1 MSPKQFRQVLATV
14 NFPLSDYEFNAI
26 VKLYYSDDQ
35 KDVRYVDFIK
45 DTQPTN
51 EFIGSSKSKE
61 KLELEPHQQ
70 QRASLEHIGLC
81 QKNPQKSVEEI
92 VILNK
97 IKTAV
102 KINRLRMNDYLKD
115 YDPLKKGILP
125 ANKFRG
131 ILSAMK
137 YFLSIFIN
145 DETFIK
151 ESI

>member
-1 MSPKQFRQVLATV
+1 M
-14 NFPLSDYEFNAI
+14 
-26 VKLYYSDDQ
+26 
-35 KDVRYVDFIK
+35 
-45 DTQPTN
+45 
-51 EFIGSSKSKE
+51 
-61 KLELEPHQQ
+61 
-70 QRASLEHIGLC
+70 
-81 QKNPQKSVEEI
+81 EEI

-137 YFLSIFIN
+137 YFLLSFLN
-145 DETFIK
+145 DLN
-151 ESI
+151 

>member
-1 MSPKQFRQVLATV
+1 VSPKQFRQVLATV

>member
-1 MSPKQFRQVLATV
+1 MLATV
-14 NFPLSDYEFNAI
+14 NFPLSDEEFNAI

-45 DTQPTN
+45 DTQPNN
-51 EFIGSSKSKE
+51 EFGTNKHKE
-61 KLELEPHQQ
+61 KIDLEPHQQ
-70 QRASLEHIGLC
+70 QKASLEHLGLC
-81 QKNPQKSVEEI
+81 QRNPQKSVEEI

-131 ILSAMK
+131 ILSSMK
-137 YFLSIFIN
+137 YY
-145 DETFIK
+145 
-151 ESI
+151 

>member
-1 MSPKQFRQVLATV
+1 MLATV
-14 NFPLSDYEFNAI
+14 NFPLSDEEFNAI

-45 DTQPTN
+45 DTQPNN
-51 EFIGSSKSKE
+51 EFSSTNKHKD
-61 KLELEPHQQ
+61 KLDLEPHQQ
-70 QRASLEHIGLC
+70 QKASLEHLGLC
-81 QKNPQKSVEEI
+81 QRNPQKSVEEI

-131 ILSAMK
+131 ILSSMK
-137 YFLSIFIN
+137 LNKLIF
-145 DETFIK
+145 
-151 ESI
+151 

>member
-1 MSPKQFRQVLATV
+1 M
-14 NFPLSDYEFNAI
+14 
-26 VKLYYSDDQ
+26 
-35 KDVRYVDFIK
+35 DFIK
-45 DTQPTN
+45 DTQPN
-51 EFIGSSKSKE
+51 SEFGSGSKHKE

-137 YFLSIFIN
+137 YFLLVY
-145 DETFIK
+145 
-151 ESI
+151 

>member
-1 MSPKQFRQVLATV
+1 M
-14 NFPLSDYEFNAI
+14 
-26 VKLYYSDDQ
+26 
-35 KDVRYVDFIK
+35 DFIK
-45 DTQPTN
+45 DTQPN
-51 EFIGSSKSKE
+51 SEFGSGSKSKE

-137 YFLSIFIN
+137 YFCFNFLKIF
-145 DETFIK
+145 K
-151 ESI
+151 

>member
-14 NFPLSDYEFNAI
+14 NFSLSDDEFNSI

-45 DTQPTN
+45 DTQPVN
-51 EFIGSSKSKE
+51 EFSSSNLHKE
-61 KLELEPHQQ
+61 KTELEPHQQ
-70 QRASLEHIGLC
+70 QKASLEHLGLC
-81 QKNPQKSVEEI
+81 QRNPQKSVEEI

-97 IKTAV
+97 IKTAA

-131 ILSAMK
+131 ILSSMK
-137 YFLSIFIN
+137 Y
-145 DETFIK
+145 
-151 ESI
+151 

>member
-1 MSPKQFRQVLATV
+1 LDIKQFFQDWDRLGRNKVSPKQFRQVLATV
-14 NFPLSDYEFNAI
+14 NFPMSDEQFNAL
-26 VKLYYSDDQ
+26 VKIYYSDDQ
-35 KDVRYVDFIK
+35 KDVRYVDFIR

-51 EFIGSSKSKE
+51 EFTSSTFNKE
-61 KLELEPHQQ
+61 KGELEPHQK

-81 QKNPQKSVEEI
+81 QRNPQKTVEEI

-131 ILSAMK
+131 ILSSMK
-137 YFLSIFIN
+137 
-145 DETFIK
+145 
-151 ESI
+151 

>member
-1 MSPKQFRQVLATV
+1 MS
-14 NFPLSDYEFNAI
+14 DDEFNSI

-45 DTQPTN
+45 DTQPVN
-51 EFIGSSKSKE
+51 EFSSSNLHKE
-61 KLELEPHQQ
+61 KTELEPHQQ
-70 QRASLEHIGLC
+70 QKASLEHLGLC
-81 QKNPQKSVEEI
+81 QRNPQKSVEEI

-97 IKTAV
+97 IKTAA

-131 ILSAMK
+131 ILSSMK
-137 YFLSIFIN
+137 Y
-145 DETFIK
+145 
-151 ESI
+151 